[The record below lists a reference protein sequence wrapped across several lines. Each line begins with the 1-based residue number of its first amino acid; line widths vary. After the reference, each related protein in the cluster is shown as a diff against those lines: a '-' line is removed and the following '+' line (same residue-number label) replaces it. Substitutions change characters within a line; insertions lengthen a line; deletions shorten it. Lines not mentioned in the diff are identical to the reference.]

1 MPKRI
6 LISNDDGINSEG
18 IHKLHETLKKL
29 GEVYVVAPDRDQSA
43 VSHSLSLFRP
53 LRLDKISEYV
63 YSVDGT
69 PTDCVNLA
77 INGLLRDK
85 KPDLVVSGIN
95 KGENL
100 GDDITYSGT
109 VSAAMEGT
117 LLGIPSIAISLV
129 GRGEFNFDYA
139 LKYSETIARYVLEQG
154 LPKDTLL
161 NVNIPNLPSNEHK
174 GIMVT
179 KQGKRLYDEPIVE
192 KVDPRGKKYYWI
204 GGDELGFVHIEQSDI
219 VAVREGY
226 ISVTPISL
234 DFTNHNFLET
244 LKSHLTKESDNV

>member
-18 IHKLHETLKKL
+18 IHQLHDILKKL
-29 GEVYVVAPDRDQSA
+29 GEVYIVAPDRDQSA

-53 LRLDKISEYV
+53 LRLDRISEYV

-77 INGLLRDK
+77 INGILRDK

-117 LLGIPSIAISLV
+117 LLGIPSIAISLA
-129 GRGEFNFDYA
+129 GRGEFNFDNA
-139 LKYSETIARYVLEQG
+139 LEHAELIAKYVLENG
-154 LPKDTLL
+154 LPTDTLL
-161 NVNIPNLPSNEHK
+161 NVNIPGIPKDQHR
-174 GIMVT
+174 GIMIT

-192 KVDPRGKKYYWI
+192 KVDPRGRKYYWI
-204 GGDELGFVHIEQSDI
+204 GGDELGFVHIDKSDI

-234 DFTNHNFLET
+234 DFTNHNYLET
-244 LKSHLTKESDNV
+244 LKSHLIED